1 LLTKQQ
7 EPVAFIMLGTKKEH
21 VIKKRG
27 DVAAHCYQW
36 IGDKQL
42 APLFDE

>member
-1 LLTKQQ
+1 LTKEQ

-36 IGDKQL
+36 TGDKQL
-42 APLFDE
+42 TPLFDE